1 MCICPSR
8 KKNRLGE
15 FVDYPCGK
23 CFECVRKKKLDWEI
37 RLNAACDWSDCAFF
51 ILLSYEDF
59 YYPDDDHNAEYCKR
73 ELQLFFKR
81 LRKRCAEMYGKDV
94 RLKYFIAS
102 EYGEE
107 KNRLHYHLCLFC
119 KGFTC
124 TWIEMNHII
133 HDYRLKIRG
142 EYSWV
147 PPLRFKG
154 RRKYYEK
161 QSDYISEPC
170 WYQGF
175 VGNVYNL
182 KMNKKKI
189 KYTVKYIQ
197 KQYNFKLYSRFSFKE
212 LLPGLYSSLK
222 DFSVD
227 VPIGA
232 DIPFDIVDEYIQK
245 LYVPHFG
252 KIAPLPSW
260 WIRLLVPE
268 SPQRMLLY
276 SRMKSLKPE
285 RRVEYFRL
293 LHQLQVNFENTK
305 L

>member
-15 FVDYPCGK
+15 FVDFPCGK

-59 YYPDDDHNAEYCKR
+59 YYPKDDHNVDYCKR
-73 ELQLFFKR
+73 ELQLFLKR
-81 LRKRCAEMYGKDV
+81 LRKRCCELYGKDV

-124 TWIEMNHII
+124 TWLEMSHLI
-133 HDYRLKIRG
+133 HDYRVRING
-142 EYSWV
+142 EFSWI

-154 RRKYYEK
+154 RRKHYK
-161 QSDYISEPC
+161 KVSDHISDPC

-182 KMNKKKI
+182 KMNKSKI
-189 KYTVKYIQ
+189 KYTIKYIQ
-197 KQYNFKLYSRFSFKE
+197 KQYNFKMYSRFSFRD
-212 LLPGLYSSLK
+212 LLPGLFDSLK
-222 DFSVD
+222 DFSVNA
-227 VPIGA
+227 PIGGE
-232 DIPFDIVDEYIQK
+232 ISFDIVDEYINK
-245 LYVPHFG
+245 LYIPHFG
-252 KIAPLPSW
+252 KIAPL
-260 WIRLLVPE
+260 
-268 SPQRMLLY
+268 
-276 SRMKSLKPE
+276 
-285 RRVEYFRL
+285 RRFGD
-293 LHQLQVNFENTK
+293 
-305 L
+305 

>member
-1 MCICPSR
+1 M
-8 KKNRLGE
+8 GE

-37 RLNAACDWSDCAFF
+37 RMNAACDWSDCAFF
-51 ILLSYEDF
+51 ILLSYEDL
-59 YYPDDDHNAEYCKR
+59 YYPKDDHDKDLCKR
-73 ELQLFFKR
+73 DLQLFIKR
-81 LRKRCAEMYGKDV
+81 LRKRCSEMYGTDA

-119 KGFTC
+119 KGFVC
-124 TWIEMNHII
+124 TWLEMSHII
-133 HDYRLKIRG
+133 HDFRIRING
-142 EYSWV
+142 EFGWI

-154 RRKYYEK
+154 RRKYYE
-161 QSDYISEPC
+161 QVADYISEPC

-182 KMNKKKI
+182 KANKKKI

-197 KQYNFKLYSRFSFKE
+197 KQYNFKLYSRFSFAE
-212 LLPGLYSSLK
+212 LLPDLFHSLK
-222 DFSVD
+222 GFSID

-232 DIPFDIVDEYIQK
+232 DIPFDIVDEYLKK

-252 KIAPLPSW
+252 KIAPFPSW
-260 WIRLLVPE
+260 WIRLLVPG
-268 SPQRMLLY
+268 SSQRMLLY
-276 SRMKSLKPE
+276 GRMKSLKPE
-285 RRVEYFRL
+285 RRAEDFRQ

-305 L
+305 Q

>member
-1 MCICPSR
+1 MCICSSR

-15 FVDYPCGK
+15 FVDYTCGK

-59 YYPDDDHNAEYCKR
+59 FYPKNDHDEDYCKR
-73 ELQLFFKR
+73 ELQLFMKR
-81 LRKRCAEMYGKDV
+81 LRKRCAEMFGKDT

-102 EYGEE
+102 EYGKE
-107 KNRLHYHLCLFC
+107 KDRLHYHLCLFC
-119 KGFTC
+119 KGFVC
-124 TWIEMNHII
+124 TWIEMYHII
-133 HDYRLKIRG
+133 HDYRLLING
-142 EYSWV
+142 EYSYIR
-147 PPLRFKG
+147 PLQFKG
-154 RRKYYEK
+154 RRKYFENIAN
-161 QSDYISEPC
+161 SISEPC

-182 KMNKKKI
+182 KANKSKI

-212 LLPGLYSSLK
+212 LLPTLYSSLK
-222 DFSVD
+222 GFHVD
-227 VPIGA
+227 LPIGA
-232 DIPFDIVDEYIQK
+232 DIPVDILDSYINK

-252 KIAPLPSW
+252 KTAPLPSW
-260 WIRLLVPE
+260 WIRLLIPE
-268 SPQRMLLY
+268 SSQRMLLY

-285 RRVEYFRL
+285 RRPDDFRL
-293 LHQLQVNFENTK
+293 LHQLQCNFENT
-305 L
+305 LN